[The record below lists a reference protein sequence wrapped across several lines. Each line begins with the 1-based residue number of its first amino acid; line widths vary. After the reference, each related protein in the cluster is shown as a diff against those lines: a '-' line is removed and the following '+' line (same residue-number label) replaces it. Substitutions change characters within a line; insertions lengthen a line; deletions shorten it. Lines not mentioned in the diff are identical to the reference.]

1 MRTGNASNM
10 VGGFDVYQCKDG
22 KYVYV
27 AMNVGSCVKRGISLL
42 GLENDPDFP
51 PDLRLIRMGTPTAT
65 KLDQAI
71 KNYCR
76 RFTAQ
81 QVDETFNAAGIPCSE
96 VMEYKQI
103 GENPQVKAREN
114 IVEWFDEASEQYVKG
129 IGVLPKV
136 KYSPGRIWRG
146 SAKYGQDNEDILE
159 ELGFGEEEIAG
170 LYRDKIIVKE
180 GV

>member
-1 MRTGNASNM
+1 
-10 VGGFDVYQCKDG
+10 
-22 KYVYV
+22 
-27 AMNVGSCVKRGISLL
+27 
-42 GLENDPDFP
+42 
-51 PDLRLIRMGTPTAT
+51 
-65 KLDQAI
+65 
-71 KNYCR
+71 
-76 RFTAQ
+76 
-81 QVDETFNAAGIPCSE
+81 
-96 VMEYKQI
+96 
-103 GENPQVKAREN
+103 VKAREN